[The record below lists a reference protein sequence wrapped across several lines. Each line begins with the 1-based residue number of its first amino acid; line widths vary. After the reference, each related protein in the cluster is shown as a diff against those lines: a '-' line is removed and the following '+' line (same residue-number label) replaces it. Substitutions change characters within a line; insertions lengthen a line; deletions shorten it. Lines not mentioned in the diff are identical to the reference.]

1 MIMTTVYCV
10 FYKLFLTIPSDNP
23 FSWMSTQ
30 RQNTYNNNHLSSTV
44 CQEGMNNASCPLHI
58 FFVILPVTSKVDI
71 NIPIYK

>member
-1 MIMTTVYCV
+1 MTTVYCV

-30 RQNTYNNNHLSSTV
+30 RQGTYNNNHLSSTV